1 MALRI
6 DESDITLSI
15 AGQEIRY
22 VQKYE
27 VEYGI
32 FTQPG
37 TFSVVVGWS
46 QSAGKL
52 IENVRPY
59 MPFKLNVGGKPAF
72 SGRLDS
78 ILVREGEGTEVHLT
92 GRDNIGDLFRYKIDR
107 DMHFSK
113 STYVGL
119 LNDVLEYIGISPRV
133 ILGDATEMANKRIGM
148 PVRRY
153 GIALDPDTDQFEI
166 KESISTIN
174 SSISAKLGD
183 TFFSFLKAYFDRTNL
198 FLWSGTDNEFV
209 LSRPNVKQDPIYSL
223 LRGRDL
229 DSLRNRA
236 NCKLVEYKNDI
247 TDRHAFI
254 NTNVRTGTARAGRT
268 SIIGSVTDDEILA
281 LGLKNFRAVR
291 DKKTNNAKQAEDM
304 GKRILAEERR
314 KGHRLIYVT
323 AGHRTKS
330 TTGAEVVY
338 APDTMVKVLDEELN
352 FNKNFYIESVKYTR
366 NIGSGTSTQLTLI
379 DPAYMVFLN

>member
-1 MALRI
+1 VPLRI
-6 DESDITLSI
+6 DESDVTLSI
-15 AGQEIRY
+15 DGYQIGY
-22 VQKYE
+22 VHRYE

-37 TFSVVVGWS
+37 TFTISVGWS

-52 IENVRPY
+52 IKSIKPY

-78 ILVREGEGTEVHLT
+78 IVVREGGEGTEVVLT

-107 DMHFSK
+107 DIHFSK

-119 LNDVLEYIGISPRV
+119 LNDVLEYINISPRV
-133 ILGDATEMANKRIGM
+133 VLGDATEIANKRLGK

-153 GIALDPDTDQFEI
+153 GIALDPDTEQFLI
-166 KESISTIN
+166 KESVSTIN
-174 SSISAKLGD
+174 SNISAKLGD
-183 TFFSFLKAYFDRTNL
+183 TFYSFLKAYFDRSNL
-198 FLWSGTDNEFV
+198 FLWSGTDNEFI
-209 LSRPNVKQDPIYSL
+209 LSRPNTKQDPVCQL

-229 DSLRNRA
+229 DSLKNRA

-247 TDRHAFI
+247 SDRHAFI
-254 NTNVRTGTARAGRT
+254 HTNVRVGTTKAGRT
-268 SIIGSVTDDEILA
+268 SMIGSVTDEEVLA
-281 LGLKNFRAVR
+281 LGLRNFRSVR

-314 KGHRLIYVT
+314 KSNRLIYVT

-330 TTGAEVVY
+330 TGGAEIVY
-338 APDTMVKVLDEELN
+338 TPDTIVRILDEELGIDAP
-352 FNKNFYIESVKYTR
+352 YYLETVKHKR
-366 NIGSGTSTQLTLI
+366 DIGSGTTSQLTFVK
-379 DPAYMVFLN
+379 PEHMVF